1 MNFGSQ
7 AIFIASSKSKIYSIS
22 IRKSPSHNAKVSKTE
37 MQNTAE
43 FYCAFCGEPNLTFV
57 DLSAGGEQ
65 SYVEDCQVCCRP
77 NILYVRIDEDT
88 LDIEI
93 DTEYE
98 G

>member
-1 MNFGSQ
+1 
-7 AIFIASSKSKIYSIS
+7 
-22 IRKSPSHNAKVSKTE
+22 

-43 FYCAFCGEPNLTFV
+43 YVCAYCGEPNLTFI
-57 DLSAGGEQ
+57 DLSAGGQQ

-93 DTEYE
+93 DSEFE
-98 G
+98 GWERRRGGVRTKKNWHPGQLQHFTA